1 VYGGP
6 ARGIG
11 TYLKR
16 FRVKIPDYFCL
27 GTYHVMLF
35 TSA

>member
-27 GTYHVMLF
+27 
-35 TSA
+35 